1 MKKILLFFWNTFVI
15 TKNKVKDFLYYIK
28 DCVYVIFHKAPSVM
42 TCEET
47 VEYIL
52 KNNCCVTRFGDGEI
66 KLLKGQNI
74 YFQKSNEQI
83 QKEFSKILS
92 QKTNNL
98 LVCIPAI
105 FDRDQLKPYSDGHR
119 KYWKKHLSYFRK
131 YWYRDLNFDRVYGD
145 AFISR
150 HYMNLRDK
158 ETGIE
163 EYFALVKKLWEGKD
177 IIIVEGEKS
186 RLGMG
191 NDLFDGARS
200 VRRILGPSS
209 QCFSKYDELLEEAK
223 KHGKDVLFI
232 LALGPSAT
240 IMAYDLCV
248 AGYTA
253 IDMGNIDT
261 EYEWYKMKATEK
273 MPIKDKMVYEAG
285 ASVGVGGVDDPEYLS
300 QIIAKIC

>member
-1 MKKILLFFWNTFVI
+1 MKKFLLFFWNIFVD
-15 TKNKVKDFLYYIK
+15 TKNKIKDFLYYIK
-28 DCVYVIFHKAPSVM
+28 DQVYVIFHKVPNVM

-47 VEYIL
+47 IEYIL
-52 KNNCCVTRFGDGEI
+52 KSNCCVTRFGDGEI

-74 YFQKSNEQI
+74 YFQKSDKRI
-83 QKEFSKILS
+83 QMAYSKILS
-92 QKTNNL
+92 EKTKNL

-105 FDRDQLKPYSDGHR
+105 FDSKQLSPYSSDYK

-150 HYMNLRDK
+150 HYMNLKDK
-158 ETGIE
+158 QTGIA
-163 EYFALVKKLWEGKD
+163 EYFDLVKKLWEDKD

-191 NDLFDGARS
+191 NDLFDNARS

-209 QCFSKYDELLEEAK
+209 QCFSKYDELLEETK
-223 KHGKDVLFI
+223 KYGKDALYI

-248 AGYTA
+248 EGYTA

-261 EYEWYKMKATEK
+261 EYEWYRMKATKK

-285 ASVGVGGVDDPEYLS
+285 AGAGVGDVDDPEYLS